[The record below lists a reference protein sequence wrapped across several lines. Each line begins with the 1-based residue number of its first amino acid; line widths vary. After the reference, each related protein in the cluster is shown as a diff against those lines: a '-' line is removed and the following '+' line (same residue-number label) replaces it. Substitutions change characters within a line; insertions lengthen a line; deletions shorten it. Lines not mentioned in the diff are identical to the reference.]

1 MCWFGEQQSRLS
13 VERLFT
19 ALFLAVLLGA
29 CATTPLGRSD
39 LLGFIRDGQTTREET
54 YLHLGEPTAFYEG
67 GRIMSFRLG
76 EDGGGY
82 FLLAKSPGFSGVRSS
97 LILVF
102 DESGVLKRHALVQV
116 KAP

>member
-29 CATTPLGRSD
+29 CATAPLSRSD

-54 YLHLGEPTAFYEG
+54 YLHLGRPTAFYEG
-67 GRIMSFRLG
+67 GRIMSFVLARTVVAISTG
-76 EDGGGY
+76 EV
-82 FLLAKSPGFSGVRSS
+82 PGFSGS
-97 LILVF
+97 
-102 DESGVLKRHALVQV
+102 D
-116 KAP
+116 PT